1 MAVPV
6 KITSDLRLIVEPD
19 APPLSGSQALD
30 LGKRLIEK
38 GAAAVAREAVGWPQR
53 GRARREVEQ
62 CICLALPSGS
72 RAAPEEKPS
81 LSLTTKSRSN
91 LVPTLRVVKETILS

>member
-1 MAVPV
+1 MATPV

-38 GAAAVAREAVGWPQR
+38 GAVAVAREAVGWPQR
-53 GRARREVEQ
+53 GRSRREIDDAV
-62 CICLALPSGS
+62 
-72 RAAPEEKPS
+72 
-81 LSLTTKSRSN
+81 
-91 LVPTLRVVKETILS
+91 